1 MIQIPRTNP
10 RTAEQQAD
18 LELAGLAATA
28 LTGMAAIGYFWY
40 RMGQTARKRQIATEE
55 DFERRA
61 GKMRARTA
69 TEYTKE
75 YVPGASKVL

>member
-1 MIQIPRTNP
+1 MLTPLSVNP
-10 RTAEQQAD
+10 RTAAQQAD
-18 LELAGLAATA
+18 LELAGFGAVAV
-28 LTGMAAIGYFWY
+28 TGLLVLGYFWY
-40 RMGQTARKRQIATEE
+40 KSSKSSITRQVAAEA

-69 TEYTKE
+69 AEYTKE